1 MSNQLTD
8 AMSKK
13 IISQQ
18 RASLKIRD
26 EEILKLHEENV
37 QLRSAIYKLTC
48 LIAELNDL
56 TTDIDNN
63 MRQIVDKLP

>member
-26 EEILKLHEENV
+26 EQILKLHEENV

-56 TTDIDNN
+56 TTDVDNN
-63 MRQIVDKLP
+63 SRQIVDKLP

>member
-56 TTDIDNN
+56 TTDVDNN
-63 MRQIVDKLP
+63 SRQIVDKLP

>member
-1 MSNQLTD
+1 MSNRLTNV
-8 AMSKK
+8 MSKK

>member
-1 MSNQLTD
+1 MSNTLTD

-18 RASLKIRD
+18 RTSLRLRD
-26 EEILKLHEENV
+26 EEILRLHEENL
-37 QLRSAIYKLTC
+37 QLRRAITKLTC
-48 LIAELNDL
+48 LIAELHDL

-63 MRQIVDKLP
+63 ARQIVDKLP

>member
-8 AMSKK
+8 VMSKK